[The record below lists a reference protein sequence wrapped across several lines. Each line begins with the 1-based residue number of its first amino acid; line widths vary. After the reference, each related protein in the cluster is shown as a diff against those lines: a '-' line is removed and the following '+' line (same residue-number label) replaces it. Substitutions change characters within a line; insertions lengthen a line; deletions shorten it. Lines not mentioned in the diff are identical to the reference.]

1 MVGEAS
7 GRMQKADCRD
17 EIALPAAMLAWLKCG
32 KQRTRNS
39 RKRFLVFFCSLFVKA
54 RVVYRLRI
62 KKPSPLTIT
71 LNIGYKIFRHQVQ
84 VHRFSEWR
92 VPYGN

>member
-1 MVGEAS
+1 MIELVMMDSQG
-7 GRMQKADCRD
+7 Q
-17 EIALPAAMLAWLKCG
+17 
-32 KQRTRNS
+32 
-39 RKRFLVFFCSLFVKA
+39 FLTCSLENIPTKILKNPIIPISGAITPV
-54 RVVYRLRI
+54 LGI

-71 LNIGYKIFRHQVQ
+71 LNIGYNIFRHQVQ

>member
-54 RVVYRLRI
+54 RVVYRLPRQNGFLL
-62 KKPSPLTIT
+62 PQYALWE
-71 LNIGYKIFRHQVQ
+71 NI
-84 VHRFSEWR
+84 FSLMR
-92 VPYGN
+92 NICSFYY